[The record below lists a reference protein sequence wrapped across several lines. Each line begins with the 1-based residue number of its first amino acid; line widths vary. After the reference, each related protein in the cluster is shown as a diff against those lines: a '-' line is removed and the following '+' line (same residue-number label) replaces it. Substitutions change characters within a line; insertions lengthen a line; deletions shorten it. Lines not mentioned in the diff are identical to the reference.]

1 LAQGKSLTPRP
12 KFVTPKGVLVFPTYI
27 SSPDATY
34 GGFSGYI
41 RLEGQDGEDFLA
53 TLSTCWKGWQKQLQS
68 GKKKV
73 KSKDQNTPWLTN
85 KTKPWEDIGKVA
97 LDYIETLKDGEVV
110 VKTKLKESYEL
121 RDGTLVTQQPSLFDA
136 KGKPITDDNRPQV
149 GAGTVARISGQI
161 NCWFNAG
168 SGAGMTLWCEAVQ
181 IIELCEF
188 SGRPTDAEGFGF
200 TEESGFVTEEEEEV
214 ETFADVAGESTDAND
229 EPDF

>member
-1 LAQGKSLTPRP
+1 MAQGKSLTPRP
-12 KFVTPKGVLVFPTYI
+12 KFVTPKGVLVFPCYV

-34 GGFSGYI
+34 GGFSAYARI
-41 RLEGQDGEDFLA
+41 DGEAGKEFLEK
-53 TLSTCWKGWQKQLQS
+53 LERQWSEWLDSLKS

-73 KSKDQNTPWLTN
+73 KAKDQNTPWLTN
-85 KTKPWEDIGKVA
+85 ETKPWEDIGKVA

-121 RDGTLVTQQPSLFDA
+121 RDGTVVTQQPSLFDA
-136 KGKPITDDNRPQV
+136 GGKPITDDNRPQV
-149 GAGTVARISGQI
+149 GSGTVARISGQI

-200 TEESGFVTEEEEEV
+200 VEESGFATEEEEEV
-214 ETFADVAGESTDAND
+214 ETFADVSGESTDAND